1 MALTR
6 REALPLLA
14 APALPGNRPRVAMT
28 LDDAAW
34 RMIPTAYA
42 KRARE
47 GMLQALGRRQAA
59 LFVAGVNV
67 DNPGGRAIL
76 GEWDGA
82 GHLLGNHTYSHTPVF
97 RTTPEAF
104 AADVARNEGVL
115 KPWRRF
121 VRRFRFPMLK
131 EGATR
136 EVRDAVRA
144 MLRQMGYASGAVT
157 IDTSDWYY
165 DARLRERLK
174 REPDFDVTRYRE
186 PYLAH
191 LWRSVE
197 YYDGLARDVLGT
209 SPAHTML
216 LHYNLINGLF
226 LRDIL
231 AMFEKR
237 GWEVVDA
244 EAAFADPVFARQPD
258 TAPAGESLVW
268 ALAKETGRFEKRLRY
283 PGEDSA
289 YEKSIL
295 DKLDL

>member
-6 REALPLLA
+6 RQALPLLA
-14 APALPGNRPRVAMT
+14 APALKPNRPRVALT
-28 LDDAAW
+28 LDDVAW
-34 RMIPTAYA
+34 RTIPSAYLD
-42 KRARE
+42 RARA
-47 GMLQALGRRQAA
+47 GMLGAMGRRQAA

-67 DNPGGRAIL
+67 DNPEGRRIL
-76 GEWDGA
+76 ADWDGA

-104 AADVARNEGVL
+104 AADVARNEDVL
-115 KPWRRF
+115 KPWRGF

-136 EVRDAVRA
+136 DVRDAVRA
-144 MLRQMGYASGAVT
+144 SLDRMEYTSGAVT
-157 IDTSDWYY
+157 LDTSDWYY

-174 REPDFDVTRYRE
+174 KEPGFDVARYRE

-197 YYDGLARDVLGT
+197 YYDGLARDVLGC
-209 SPAHTML
+209 SPAHTLL

-226 LRDIL
+226 LRDVVDL
-231 AMFEKR
+231 FEKR
-237 GWEVVDA
+237 GWAVVDA
-244 EAAFADPVFARQPD
+244 AEAFADAIFETRPD

-283 PGEDSA
+283 PGEDSE
-289 YEKSIL
+289 YEKGIL